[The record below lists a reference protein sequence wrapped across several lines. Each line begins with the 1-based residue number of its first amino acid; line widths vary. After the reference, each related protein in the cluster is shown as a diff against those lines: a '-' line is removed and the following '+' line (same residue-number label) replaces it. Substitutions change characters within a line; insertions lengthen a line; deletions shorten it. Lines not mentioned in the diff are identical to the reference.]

1 MWRRLWH
8 APAVHGISRM
18 SGADSLLRYA
28 ALPRYGEIYAKMDHL
43 VCFVPAMLALGVHAH
58 AVADQKAAKYLD
70 LAEELGRTCWQMY
83 AQMPSG
89 AHGPAAAVTC
99 DSGVAWVACVRCMAP
114 CWMHV
119 RALPTRKGLLAITM
133 WASATSK
140 LTYSLTMC
148 NTTRLGARLC
158 CLLRAWP
165 AAWDWRGAQC
175 AATRDF

>member
-1 MWRRLWH
+1 VALV
-8 APAVHGISRM
+8 ACAVHGNSRM
-18 SGADSLLRYA
+18 SGADSLSRYA

-99 DSGVAWVACVRCMAP
+99 DSNVAWVACVRCMAP

-119 RALPTRKGLLAITM
+119 RALLTRKGLLAITM
-133 WASATSK
+133 WASATNK
-140 LTYSLTMC
+140 VT
-148 NTTRLGARLC
+148 A
-158 CLLRAWP
+158 
-165 AAWDWRGAQC
+165 
-175 AATRDF
+175 

>member
-1 MWRRLWH
+1 VALV
-8 APAVHGISRM
+8 ACAVHGSSRM
-18 SGADSLLRYA
+18 SGADSLSRYA

-99 DSGVAWVACVRCMAP
+99 DSNVAWVACVRCMAP
-114 CWMHV
+114 AGCMCVLSSLVKACWQSPCGH
-119 RALPTRKGLLAITM
+119 LPPTRLQPDDVQHHQAWRPTLLSSPSMAC
-133 WASATSK
+133 
-140 LTYSLTMC
+140 SLGPARCTMC
-148 NTTRLGARLC
+148 SDPRL
-158 CLLRAWP
+158 
-165 AAWDWRGAQC
+165 
-175 AATRDF
+175 